1 MKLTIKDK
9 VSTPFGSRRV
19 ITDEGF
25 LRVPA
30 KAARTGIQEYLASE
44 LGLKDRNPMDVVNV
58 YRPPE
63 EVFDSESLASY
74 KDTDVT
80 DDHPS
85 DLVNSKTYD
94 AVSVGH
100 VTSEGRKEGEW
111 VVADLIIKSQDAID
125 KINSGK
131 AEISMGY
138 TMNLEAKDG
147 VDPVSGK
154 NYEFVQKSIKINHA
168 ALCDAARAGKEARL
182 FDNKAKGAQ
191 MKVTLLDGQSVTL
204 SDENQAALIQ
214 SQFDTLHTRLKDAE
228 KKADDMEEEK
238 EKAETAKDMAN
249 EEKEKLEDELEE
261 EKKKTSDSAIADLV
275 SRVAKTMDSAKKIAG
290 KDFACD
296 SMNDT
301 EIKRSALS
309 DAYPKKDWKDLSDAV
324 INYAFDEAKEKKA
337 EDEDEKEKATDSFNS
352 LGNDANNLSI
362 EDSNSA
368 RVSARD
374 SYLETRYGKK
384 DK

>member
-1 MKLTIKDK
+1 
-9 VSTPFGSRRV
+9 
-19 ITDEGF
+19 
-25 LRVPA
+25 
-30 KAARTGIQEYLASE
+30 
-44 LGLKDRNPMDVVNV
+44 MDVVNV

-63 EVFDSESLASY
+63 EVFSTDSLGSY

-100 VTSEGRKEGEW
+100 VTSAGRQEGEW
-111 VVADLIIKSQDAID
+111 VIADLIIKSQDAID

-138 TMNLEAKDG
+138 TMNLEAQGG

-191 MKVTLLDGQSVTL
+191 MKVTLLDGQSITI

-249 EEKEKLEDELEE
+249 EEKEKVEDELEE
-261 EKKKTSDSAIADLV
+261 EKKKTSDSNLSALV
-275 SRVAKTMDSAKKIAG
+275 ANVAKTMDSAKKIAG
-290 KDFACD
+290 KEFACD
-296 SMNDT
+296 SMNDIA
-301 EIKRSALS
+301 IKRAALS
-309 DAYPKKDWKDLSDAV
+309 DAYPKKDWKNLSDAV
-324 INYAFDEAKEKKA
+324 ISFAFDEAEEKKA
-337 EDEDEKEKATDSFNS
+337 DDEDEEENKSATDSWS
-352 LGNDANNLSI
+352 RLANDAQSVKVT
-362 EDSNSA
+362 DA
-368 RVSARD
+368 QAARD
-374 SYLETRYGKK
+374 ENYRKFCKGEQI
-384 DK
+384 

>member
-9 VSTPFGSRRV
+9 VSTPFGSQRV

-44 LGLKDRNPMDVVNV
+44 LGIKNRKPMDVVNV

-63 EVFDSESLASY
+63 EVFSSDSLASY

-100 VTSEGRKEGEW
+100 VTSEGRQEGEW
-111 VVADLIIKSQDAID
+111 VIADLIVKSQDAID

-138 TMNLEAKDG
+138 TMNLEAKCG
-147 VDPVSGK
+147 VDPISGK
-154 NYEFVQKSIKINHA
+154 DYEFIQKSIKINHA

-191 MKVTLLDGQSVTL
+191 MKVTLLDGQSIAI

-228 KKADDMEEEK
+228 KKSEDMEEEK
-238 EKAETAKDMAN
+238 EKAETAKYMAN

-261 EKKKTSDSAIADLV
+261 EKKKTSDSAIAALV
-275 SRVAKTMDSAKKIAG
+275 SNVAKTMDSAKKIAG

-296 SMNDT
+296 SMN
-301 EIKRSALS
+301 EIAIKRAALS
-309 DAYPKKDWKDLSDAV
+309 DAHPKKDWKNLSDAV
-324 INYAFDEAKEKKA
+324 ISFAFDEAEEKKA
-337 EDEDEKEKATDSFNS
+337 DDEGEEEKEKATDSWS
-352 LGNDANNLSI
+352 RLANDAQSVSVK
-362 EDSNSA
+362 DA
-368 RVSARD
+368 QSARD
-374 SYLETRYGKK
+374 ENYRKFCAGENI
-384 DK
+384 